1 MTSPNTLIAF
11 INARSEKRDPAQP
24 RVTSVKLIPAIVR
37 RAA

>member
-11 INARSEKRDPAQP
+11 ATARSAKRDPAQP
-24 RVTSVKLIPAIVR
+24 RVTTVKLIPAIVR